1 MPWLIGAAAAAALV
15 ASAAAFGGL
24 WRASNPP
31 PFYHQLT
38 FRRGFV
44 SAARFAPDGRTIMY
58 SAAWEGAPVGLFST
72 RVDSPE
78 SSSLPLASA
87 DLLSI
92 SSSGR
97 MAIRLRDGQGGLGIG
112 TLAEMP
118 IAGQAPRQLLTDVE
132 DADWAPDGEALVVS
146 HRVQGRTR
154 LEYPAGTVL
163 YDPGLGRPIRY
174 PRFSPKG
181 GLIAFTDVTATDF
194 GGGSQIAVVDL
205 TGHVKVL
212 SQGWGDV
219 FGLAWAAG
227 GNEIWFSAR
236 EAAARSGGLVLHAV
250 NLSGRHRVVARTPG
264 LLVIA
269 QVWRDGRVLLR
280 HENWPATLICQAPG
294 STSERDLS
302 WLDFSRARD
311 ISADG
316 RFVLFGEDGLAEGA
330 KAGVYLRKTD
340 GSPAIRL
347 GDGKAIA
354 LSPDGASAIVI
365 DRESPTQLTILP
377 TGPGQARVVRGGSL
391 TYLSASWFPDGA
403 HLLCGGQE
411 PGRSPALYVQDVA
424 GGVPRRIVDGAD
436 RGVVSPD
443 GRTVAS
449 IAPDNSVAL
458 TPIDG
463 GRPRVVRGLPPVTSV
478 LRWADTGHHLFLRG
492 ALSEQPTKIFRLD
505 LETGRADLWRTL
517 GPTDLS
523 GVRVSIDISLTP
535 DGRSYCYSYIRNL
548 SSVFVVDGLK

>member
-1 MPWLIGAAAAAALV
+1 
-15 ASAAAFGGL
+15 
-24 WRASNPP
+24 
-31 PFYHQLT
+31 
-38 FRRGFV
+38 
-44 SAARFAPDGRTIMY
+44 
-58 SAAWEGAPVGLFST
+58 
-72 RVDSPE
+72 
-78 SSSLPLASA
+78 
-87 DLLSI
+87 
-92 SSSGR
+92 
-97 MAIRLRDGQGGLGIG
+97 LGIG

-132 DADWAPDGEALVVS
+132 AADWAPDGEALVVS
-146 HRVQGRTR
+146 HSVQGRTR

-163 YDPGLGRPIRY
+163 YDPGSGRPIRY

-181 GLIAFTDVTATDF
+181 GLIAFTDVSATDF
-194 GGGSQIAVVDL
+194 SSGGSQIVVIDL
-205 TGHVKVL
+205 TGHLKVL

-236 EAAARSGGLVLHAV
+236 EAAERSGGLVLHAV
-250 NLSGRHRVVARTPG
+250 NLSGQHRVVARVPG
-264 LLVIA
+264 NLIIE

-280 HENWPATLICQAPG
+280 HDDWPATLICQAPG

-302 WLDFSRARD
+302 WLDFSKARD

-316 RFVLFGEDGLAEGA
+316 RFVLFVEEGYAEGA
-330 KAGVYLRKTD
+330 KSGVYLRKTD

-347 GDGKAIA
+347 GDGRALA

-365 DRESPTQLTILP
+365 DRVSPTHLTILP

-411 PGRSPALYVQDVA
+411 PGRSPALYVQDVT

-443 GRTVAS
+443 GRTVAT
-449 IAPDNSVAL
+449 IGADNSVTL
-458 TPIDG
+458 TPVDG
-463 GRPRVVRGLPPVTSV
+463 GRPRVLRDLPPVTGV
-478 LRWADTGHHLFLRG
+478 LRWSATGRQLFLTG
-492 ALSEQPTKIFRLD
+492 ALSDKPAKIFRLD
-505 LETGRADLWRTL
+505 IETGRADLWRTL
-517 GPTDLS
+517 GPLDLS
-523 GVRVSIDISLTP
+523 GVVTSFDISLTP
-535 DGRSYCYSYIRNL
+535 DGRSYCYSYIRRL